1 MLYSTSHRCGG
12 IGVSKSVVTLNIG
25 GASYEGWESVHVEL
39 SMENLSGSFALQLTD
54 QSGGT
59 ANAIK
64 PNDPCTVLI
73 NGQLVITGYV
83 DKVTPSFDATSHKIM
98 VTGRDKA
105 GDLVDSSVI
114 HKSGQWKNKKIDEI
128 IKDVASPFGI
138 NVDNKTE
145 SKTLET
151 FNLDQGATAFET
163 IQKLAKRGNFLAVS
177 DGKGGLLLTREAT
190 EMMGVPLIEGQ
201 NILAANCD
209 YDASKK
215 HSEYHVKGQKQGKDE
230 DKVKKITQNK
240 SMVTNDFVNRYRPL
254 LIIHE
259 GQADESAVKERA
271 RWEAKI
277 RNSKATKAEIT
288 VQGWDSGAGL
298 WGINRLTM
306 VESNWLGIHDMMLI
320 TNVSFTLDENGE
332 LAVISLAQQ
341 GSYSKATGDK
351 ISKKPGKAGAT
362 QAKGNPYIGA

>member
-1 MLYSTSHRCGG
+1 M
-12 IGVSKSVVTLNIG
+12 SKSVLSLNIG
-25 GASYEGWESVHVEL
+25 GTSYEGWEAVHVEL

-54 QSGGT
+54 QGGGT
-59 ANAIK
+59 ATAIK
-64 PNDPCTVLI
+64 PNDPCSVLI
-73 NGQLVITGYV
+73 NGQVVITGYV

-114 HKSGQWKNKKIDEI
+114 NGTGQYKNKKIDDI
-128 IKDVASPFGI
+128 VKDITSPFGVSVTN
-138 NVDNKTE
+138 NVD

-151 FNLDQGATAFET
+151 FNIDQGASAFET

-177 DGKGGLLLTREAT
+177 DGKGGVALTREAT
-190 EMMGVPLIEGQ
+190 EMMGTSLIEGQ

-215 HSEYHVKGQKQGKDE
+215 HSQYIVKGQKQGRDN
-230 DKVKKITQNK
+230 DPVGKITQNK
-240 SMVTNDFVNRYRPL
+240 GVVTNEFVDRYRPL

-259 GQADESAVKERA
+259 GQADESAVKDRA

-277 RNSKATKAEIT
+277 RNSKATKAQIT
-288 VQGWDSGAGL
+288 VQGWDSGGGL
-298 WGINRLTM
+298 WGINRLVQ
-306 VESNWLGIHDMMLI
+306 VESNWLGIHDIMLI

-332 LAVISLAQQ
+332 LAVITLASQ
-341 GSYSKATGDK
+341 GSYSQLDGDS
-351 ISKKPGKAGAT
+351 ISKKKGKAGKD
-362 QAKGNPYIGA
+362 QAKNNPLIGA